1 MLLNSTTYKYFLWSL
16 KLGAIINIYFLLQT
30 IETKIAD
37 VDPFLLIPAQ
47 ILFFVS
53 AYRCLF
59 PVGYVKNIVLHDTI
73 FSSIFLTRLLATFV
87 EITYIYMF
95 SYVLRIANVGEFFFL
110 DLLSWLMVIQV
121 TVSQGFV
128 WGAILFQRE
137 KYYYFEE
144 FGWAIIFALNTFI
157 SLIVFLYGNN
167 YEQYKILIQLNLIFG
182 ALYLPWQFIHLRSI
196 SLRVSKNKLLDNEIE
211 KISYKLFIIGL
222 KKSLFYR
229 EQTSKPD
236 AWGGLVGLTW
246 MLNYWATLI
255 PVWLY
260 FIIYTFA
267 SS

>member
-1 MLLNSTTYKYFLWSL
+1 MTLNSTSYKYFLWSL
-16 KLGAIINIYFLLQT
+16 KLGAILNIYFLLQT
-30 IETKIAD
+30 FETKISS

-73 FSSIFLTRLLATFV
+73 FSSIFLTRKLATFV
-87 EITYIYMF
+87 EIAYIYMF
-95 SYVLRIANVGEFFFL
+95 SYVLRIANTGEFFFL

-121 TVSQGFV
+121 IVSQGFV

-157 SLIVFLYGNN
+157 SFVIFLYGNN

-182 ALYLPWQFIHLRSI
+182 CFYLPWQFIHLRSI
-196 SLRVSKNKLLDNEIE
+196 SKRVAKNYAANSSIPDISMKLLVD
-211 KISYKLFIIGL
+211 GL
-222 KKSLFYR
+222 NKSFFYR

-236 AWGGLVGLTW
+236 AWGGFVGLTW

-260 FIIYTFA
+260 FIIYRFA
-267 SS
+267 SN